1 MVLVVWG
8 DFTQSPCTWNLIHH
22 KIHAFSFTFS
32 SLKKWL
38 LLKISCSPD
47 SQSGVRW
54 RWQCPWKRSLAPQL
68 AVGLSTTARPR
79 PNSCAAGCQSGQ
91 GAVRGDPLT
100 THGTAGNL
108 CVVNCHVLI
117 SRFPGNVEIS
127 RGSMGSLWRRN
138 CSLRNI
144 EIIKHGFE
152 LWQSLMLTTH
162 GGILECSEYRA
173 NFYIFQWILKFLK
186 ERWWWMLRL
195 FCSVPDVSDVINW

>member
-1 MVLVVWG
+1 MAALEDFLLSGFPKRRPLSVVG
-8 DFTQSPCTWNLIHH
+8 DNVRGNGLWRLNLPSV
-22 KIHAFSFTFS
+22 FPP
-32 SLKKWL
+32 L
-38 LLKISCSPD
+38 
-47 SQSGVRW
+47 
-54 RWQCPWKRSLAPQL
+54 
-68 AVGLSTTARPR
+68 ARPR

-108 CVVNCHVLI
+108 CVVNCHVRI

-152 LWQSLMLTTH
+152 LWQLLMLTTH

-173 NFYIFQWILKFLK
+173 DFHIFQWILKFLK
-186 ERWWWMLRL
+186 ER
-195 FCSVPDVSDVINW
+195 

>member
-1 MVLVVWG
+1 M
-8 DFTQSPCTWNLIHH
+8 FLIFDGLGRFHTISLH
-22 KIHAFSFTFS
+22 LKCNPPQKPSFQFYFFFPE
-32 SLKKWL
+32 KWL
-38 LLKISCSPD
+38 HLKISCSPD
-47 SQSGVRW
+47 SQSGVRC
-54 RWQCPWKRSLAPQL
+54 RRQCPWKRSLAPQL

-100 THGTAGNL
+100 THGTAGSGNL
-108 CVVNCHVLI
+108 CVVICHLLI

-152 LWQSLMLTTH
+152 LWQLLMLTTH

-173 NFYIFQWILKFLK
+173 NFHIFQWILKFLK
-186 ERWWWMLRL
+186 GR
-195 FCSVPDVSDVINW
+195 

>member
-8 DFTQSPCTWNLIHH
+8 DFTQSPCTWNLLHH
-22 KIHAFSFTFS
+22 KIQVFSFTFS
-32 SLKKWL
+32 SMKNGWTWRFPALRIPKAA
-38 LLKISCSPD
+38 SV
-47 SQSGVRW
+47 VRW
-54 RWQCPWKRSLAPQL
+54 RDNVRGN
-68 AVGLSTTARPR
+68 GLWRLNLPSVFPPRRGLVSRPR
-79 PNSCAAGCQSGQ
+79 PNPCQSGQ

-100 THGTAGNL
+100 THGTAAGNL
-108 CVVNCHVLI
+108 CVVNHHVLI
-117 SRFPGNVEIS
+117 SIFPGNVEIS
-127 RGSMGSLWRRN
+127 RGSLWRRN

-195 FCSVPDVSDVINW
+195 FCSVPDVSDVINR